1 MRGAGTAR
9 SAPLVAFAAPRPA
22 SRARLARRHHD
33 LVFAGV
39 PAAEK
44 TEDAKTLIELAVERF
59 LEEVPALAP
68 LKLVFAVELR
78 GRGDVQMYRVELP
91 GPEVTKDIA
100 SDARVRVEMP
110 RSFFNVMAK
119 EAHIADWREA
129 FTYGQAKATGI
140 DQIMKLIVHVVEKQ
154 EERQRTRR
162 ARHS

>member
-1 MRGAGTAR
+1 M
-9 SAPLVAFAAPRPA
+9 PPA
-22 SRARLARRHHD
+22 S
-33 LVFAGV
+33 
-39 PAAEK
+39 EK
-44 TEDAKTLIELAVERF
+44 TEDAKTLIEIAVERF

-78 GRGDVQMYRVELP
+78 GRGDVQLYRVELP
-91 GPEVTKDIA
+91 GPEVTKGIA

-129 FTYGQAKATGI
+129 FTYGQAKVSGV
-140 DQIMKLIVHVVEKQ
+140 DQILKLIVHVVEKQ

-162 ARHS
+162 ARQQ